1 MRRRDKRYPLHQCAL
16 YRCMSRKRLFTL
28 LQTTETKYDELRT
41 GQNLYRVAQKPK
53 KNGGVRTIQAP
64 RGDLKRI
71 QRRVSELLMRV
82 EPPDFLMSPVR
93 GRSNIDN
100 AAKHRH
106 ARSHRLLDVADFYP
120 SCSANKVAEFFSKV
134 LGCPPDVV
142 AILVWLTTK
151 DGALPQ
157 GSPASPILA
166 YWAYRDMWDEID
178 TVAREAGCDVSVY
191 VDDITVSGPMVREAT
206 VHEIKK
212 IIQKHGHKTKDNK
225 EEARLMT
232 PVTVT
237 GVVVRAGKLLLPNSQ
252 HHIRH
257 RIRKELEKT
266 ADGPERVQ
274 LEAALAG
281 HDETERQI
289 AMRNPMYSDTS
300 P

>member
-1 MRRRDKRYPLHQCAL
+1 M
-16 YRCMSRKRLFTL
+16 
-28 LQTTETKYDELRT
+28 QTTESKYDELRI

-100 AAKHRH
+100 AAKHCH

-120 SCSANKVAEFFSKV
+120 SCSANKIAEFLSKV

-178 TVAREAGCDVSVY
+178 AVAREGGYDVSVY

-212 IIQKHGHKTKDNK
+212 IIQKHGHRTKDNK

-237 GVVVRAGKLLLPNSQ
+237 GVVVRAGKLLLPNAQ
-252 HHIRH
+252 HHVRH
-257 RIRKELEKT
+257 RIRKELEKM

-274 LEAALAG
+274 LEAVLAG

-289 AMRNPMYSDTS
+289 VRRNPVAGSATLGARAEG
-300 P
+300 

>member
-1 MRRRDKRYPLHQCAL
+1 MRARGKRYPLHQCAL
-16 YRCMSRKRLFTL
+16 YRCMSRRRLFSL
-28 LQTTETKYDELRT
+28 LQTSESKYKELRSAE
-41 GQNLYRVAQKPK
+41 NLYRVAQKPK
-53 KNGGVRTIQAP
+53 KSGGFRTIQAP

-71 QRRVSELLMRV
+71 QKRVSELLMRV

-106 ARSHRLLDVADFYP
+106 SQSHRLLDVADFYP

-134 LGCPPDVV
+134 LECPPDVV

-151 DGALPQ
+151 DGSLPQ
-157 GSPASPILA
+157 GSPASPVLA
-166 YWAYRDMWDEID
+166 YWAYRDMWAEID
-178 TVAREAGCDVSVY
+178 TAARGDGCEVSVY

-206 VHEIKK
+206 IHAIKQ
-212 IIQKHGHKTKDNK
+212 IVRKHGHRTKDNK

-237 GVVVRAGKLLLPNSQ
+237 GVVLREGALLLPNSQ
-252 HHIRH
+252 HHVRH
-257 RIRKELEKT
+257 LLRKELEQMVE
-266 ADGPERVQ
+266 GPERER
-274 LEAALAG
+274 LEASIAG

-289 AMRNPMYSDTS
+289 IKRNAI
-300 P
+300 